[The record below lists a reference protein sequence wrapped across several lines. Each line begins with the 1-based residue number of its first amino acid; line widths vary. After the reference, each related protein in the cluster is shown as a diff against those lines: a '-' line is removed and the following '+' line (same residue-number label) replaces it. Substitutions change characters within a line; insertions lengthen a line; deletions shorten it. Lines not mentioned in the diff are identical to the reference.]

1 MGTSDEF
8 PADSPSNHRDID
20 LHNYFPVQGATII
33 FTAMFFLKSNRQSW
47 CEMMLGVFDHQVST
61 FVLNEKLFT

>member
-1 MGTSDEF
+1 MRTSDEF
-8 PADSPSNHRDID
+8 TADSPSNHRDID

-33 FTAMFFLKSNRQSW
+33 FTAMFFLKSNRQSRY
-47 CEMMLGVFDHQVST
+47 EMMLDAFDHKVST